1 MSYTIYMNKHRGW
14 YNEAT
19 YLINALY
26 NEAIEDMVKAGGSND
41 IKWYITHQLEKTL
54 SFEQKRIMNLTL
66 DTVDWDEII
75 AKATA
80 KVEKEKVA

>member
-1 MSYTIYMNKHRGW
+1 MSYTIYMNKHMGW

-19 YLINALY
+19 YVINAHF
-26 NEAIEDMVKAGGSND
+26 NEAIEDLIKAGRPD
-41 IKWYITHQLEKTL
+41 EIKWYITHQLTKKL

-75 AKATA
+75 TKATA